1 MEKSYWVVLITAIMI
16 AGGCDAMTK
25 EQLRKTGKMLRK
37 QCLGKV
43 GVEEEKISQ
52 IEKGKFIE
60 EKDVMCYI
68 ACVYQMTQIVKN
80 NKLSYES
87 ALKQV
92 DLMYPADMKA
102 SVKASIENCK
112 DVSKKYKDVCEAS
125 YWTAKCLYDDNPK
138 DFMFA

>member
-1 MEKSYWVVLITAIMI
+1 MEKKYWFVLVTVIMI
-16 AGGCDAMTK
+16 AGDCDAMTR
-25 EQLRKTGKMLRK
+25 EQLKKTGKMLRK
-37 QCLGKV
+37 QCLGKT
-43 GVEEEKISQ
+43 GVEEDKISQ
-52 IEKGKFIE
+52 IEKGKFVE

-80 NKLSYES
+80 NKLSYEA

-92 DLMYPADMKA
+92 DLMYPPDMKA
-102 SVKASIENCK
+102 AVKASVEKCK

-138 DFMFA
+138 DFIFA